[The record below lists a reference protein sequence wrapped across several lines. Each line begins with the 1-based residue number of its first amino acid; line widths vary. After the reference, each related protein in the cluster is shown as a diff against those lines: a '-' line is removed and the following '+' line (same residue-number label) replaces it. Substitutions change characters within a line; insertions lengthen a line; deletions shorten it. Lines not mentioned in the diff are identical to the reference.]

1 MMPDD
6 STGFSAQEILDA
18 AGQAVIVTDVAGVV
32 TNWNAAAEA
41 LYGWTAEEAKGRLID
56 ELIVPQAGRQTST
69 DILQAIRDG
78 VPWSGSFPVQH
89 KDGNIFPALV
99 SDAGIYREGK
109 LVGIVGVS
117 TNLGIALRPLLE
129 RSTDA
134 ALVLRSDAV
143 ITYASPAVQ
152 QMFGW
157 EDSVVGTSVVPLLHP
172 DERPALAR
180 FLEEVVAQPG
190 AHPALE
196 LRLLSE
202 KGWVWAEAAVT
213 NMLDDPDVRGLV
225 CNLRRSIRREAH
237 ETAEMRVEQLNTALR
252 SRVLIE
258 QAKGYLAAKH
268 GITPDEGFNRL
279 RNYSRNHHMVIHE
292 VSRHVVEGEL
302 DLV

>member
-1 MMPDD
+1 MPDD

-32 TNWNAAAEA
+32 TYWNAAAEA
-41 LYGWTAEEAKGRLID
+41 LYGWTAEEAKGRLIE
-56 ELIVPQAGRQTST
+56 ELTVSGAGQQTSA
-69 DILQAIRDG
+69 DIMQAIRDG
-78 VPWSGSFPVQH
+78 VPWSGSFPVRH
-89 KDGNIFPALV
+89 KDGYVFPALV
-99 SDAGIYREGK
+99 SDAGIYKDGK
-109 LVGIVGVS
+109 LLGIVGVS
-117 TNLGIALRPLLE
+117 TNLGVALRPLLE

-152 QMFGW
+152 QLFGW

-202 KGWVWAEAAVT
+202 TGWVWAEAAVT

-279 RNYSRNHHMVIHE
+279 RNYSRNRHIVIHE
-292 VSRHVVEGEL
+292 VSRLVVEGEL
-302 DLV
+302 DLVV